1 MKSFW
6 DKLMSVFF
14 KQKHQKR
21 VRHKLINRFSGIDQR
36 YDMSTVTNFLIKNS
50 DGTRSE
56 SEIKALLN
64 KAFDGGGNI
73 LLGLLDEELVGAVVI
88 DHKDKGKENAI
99 DLMAFEEGDTSFKVK
114 QKLLTSAIRIT
125 KGKVIIKNKPEDRAS
140 KFWKDMEKKCKR
152 IELVS

>member
-1 MKSFW
+1 MNSFW
-6 DKLMSVFF
+6 EKLTSIFY

-21 VRHKLINRFSGIDQR
+21 LRHKLINRFSGIDQR
-36 YDMSTVTNFLIKNS
+36 YDMSAVTNFLIRNS
-50 DGTRSE
+50 DGSKTE
-56 SEIKALLN
+56 DEIKASLN
-64 KAFDGGGNI
+64 KVFDGGGNI

-88 DHKDKGKENAI
+88 DRKDEGDENAI
-99 DLMAFEEGDTSFKVK
+99 DLMAFEEEDTSQKVK

-125 KGKVIIKNKPEDRAS
+125 KGKVIIKNKPEDQAS